1 MISIR
6 EWLYIGLIVGC
17 LTIGTGAWLSYRHAL
32 IEKGRSECQAQV
44 QRAIEQQ
51 RAVADENAAIYQA
64 QSDKTR
70 IEYRT
75 RVKEVTKYVPTNHTC
90 DLPANT
96 VRMLNN
102 AITGANPP
110 ATR

>member
-1 MISIR
+1 MIGIR
-6 EWLYIGLIVGC
+6 EWISIGLIVGG
-17 LTIGTGAWLSYRHAL
+17 LTIGTGAWIAYRNAL
-32 IEKGRSECQAQV
+32 IEQGRSECQAQV

-51 RAVADENAAIYQA
+51 RAIADENAAIYQA

-75 RVKEVTKYVPTNHTC
+75 RVKEVTKYVPTNHDC
-90 DLPANT
+90 DLPADT
-96 VRMLNN
+96 VRLLND

-110 ATR
+110 VTR